1 MKKTLIAIAAL
12 AATGAFAQSTVT
24 IDGVVDAGYVSYNYK
39 GNGVTGIDR
48 NLTATSGINFKASSD
63 LGGGLKAA
71 WLSETNFSP
80 VSSTVNTGAVGNVGG
95 ATGVAS
101 SNTAGTTNGVA
112 SAFGGGQQF
121 LDITGGMGRLA
132 FGAINN
138 AQLAFHGA
146 SQPFGTAIGSGYG
159 LTSGSF
165 VTAATRS
172 DNSFKYESPAFGGG
186 FQISFINR
194 KGQSVTGTNSA
205 FSSATLGVQA
215 QAQQNDMSL
224 AYSAGP
230 LNAILVRAS
239 SDSSNVATVTAG
251 TGVVAIPVA
260 TAGKGIFTA
269 LAANYNMGAW
279 TVYGGYQLNK
289 LSPFIGANLI
299 DRQTVTAA
307 AKYVAGVHT
316 MMGSYQRASNNLVFA
331 APLTAGSGLLGL
343 GYEYALSKTAA
354 LTARYERI
362 NDTANLAVITG
373 FTAVSGATDRTR
385 MGVGLRVGF

>member
-101 SNTAGTTNGVA
+101 ANTAGTTNGVA

-165 VTAATRS
+165 VSAATRS
-172 DNSFKYESPAFGGG
+172 DNSFKYESPTFGGG

-362 NDTANLAVITG
+362 NDTANLAVITV
-373 FTAVSGATDRTR
+373 FTAVNGATDPTR
-385 MGVGLRVGF
+385 MGVGLRVAF